1 MLPSG
6 PDLGYFISV
15 AQLGSMSRAATR
27 LGIAQ
32 PSLTLAIQRLEGN
45 IGTPLFVRSRQ
56 GVTLTKA
63 GERLLADSRDLLQ
76 RWEALKNEV
85 ISTTNEVRGRFVI
98 GCHPSVGI
106 YSLPLFLP
114 QLLRDNPRLEIHLVH
129 DLSRTITQKVI
140 QLEADV
146 GIVVNPSPH
155 PDLVIRSLAKD
166 EVTLWKT
173 KDLKNEDV
181 LICEPSL
188 LQTQDILRKLN
199 RQGRKFQRT
208 IECASLEVIVHMAM
222 SGAGQAI
229 LPERVAR
236 SGETGLKAVPGAP
249 KFNDDICLIY
259 RSEHRNV
266 RAIQALSQ
274 AIQTGFKES

>member
-15 AQLGSMSRAATR
+15 AQLGSMSRAATQ

-45 IGTPLFVRSRQ
+45 IGTSLFVRSRQ

-63 GERLLADSRDLLQ
+63 GERLLADSRELLQ
-76 RWEALKNEV
+76 RWESLKAQV

-98 GCHPSVGI
+98 GCHPSVAI
-106 YSLPLFLP
+106 YSLPLFMPGLLEENP
-114 QLLRDNPRLEIHLVH
+114 QLEIHLVH

-140 QLEADV
+140 QLEVDV
-146 GIVVNPSPH
+146 AIVVNPSPH
-155 PDLVIRSLAKD
+155 PDLVIRALAKD
-166 EVTLWKT
+166 EVTLWKGPR
-173 KDLKNEDV
+173 LKNGDV

-199 RQGRKFQRT
+199 KQGRKFVRT
-208 IECASLEVIVHMAM
+208 IECSNLEVIVHLAT
-222 SGAGQAI
+222 SGTGMAI

-236 SGETGLKAVPGAP
+236 SADTELKMVSGAP
-249 KFNDDICLIY
+249 KFSDEICLIY

-274 AIQTGFKES
+274 AIQEGFKGT